1 MAKLPGRGSDTPRNA
16 AVVEH
21 LVATPARG
29 TRDARPGMREDD
41 PGVER
46 AGNGGDRPL
55 TTKLRHLWHQLVGG
69 PLYHS
74 YWALAGAVL
83 MLTAIGMM
91 MVLSASAVEAIAENS
106 SAYFL
111 FQRQAMF
118 GVAGLIAMIGLSFV
132 PAWIYRKFSWGL
144 WGLGVVLLLLVFT
157 PIGQEVNGNR
167 NWLNLGGMTLQPSEA
182 AKLALCVW
190 LAAQFAKQGDE
201 IRDWKKAL
209 LPSAL
214 GFLVPTGLVAAGGDM
229 GTAIVFVLIYAA
241 ALFFAGAP
249 LKIFAGAAVLGAV
262 LGVGAIITAPHRIDR
277 ITGWLFG
284 ECGATDACWQAQQG
298 LNALATGGWWGVG
311 LGQSR
316 LKYNYVPEAHNDYI
330 FSIIGE
336 ELGLLGTAII
346 LLFFAI
352 IVIAMARIILRTRS
366 IFVKITTACVATWL
380 VGQAFVNLGMV
391 TGLLP
396 VIGIPL
402 PFISYGGSA
411 LLISLMAVGVVMSF
425 ARVPRSVEVGMNAAI
440 LDRQEAHEAAD
451 DHKPRRR
458 GPDWLRR
465 MTSQGGK
472 AHHDQ

>member
-1 MAKLPGRGSDTPRNA
+1 MG
-16 AVVEH
+16 VVR
-21 LVATPARG
+21 ASG
-29 TRDARPGMREDD
+29 
-41 PGVER
+41 GVER
-46 AGNGGDRPL
+46 PL
-55 TTKLRHLWHQLVGG
+55 GARLRYLWRQLVNG
-69 PLYHS
+69 PLFHS
-74 YWALAGAVL
+74 YWALTGAVV

-91 MVLSASAVEAIAENS
+91 MVLSASAVEAIAVDN

-111 FQRQAMF
+111 FQRQAVF
-118 GVAGLIAMIGLSFV
+118 GAVGLVAMIALSFV
-132 PAWIYRKFSWGL
+132 PAWIYRKFAWGL
-144 WGLGVVLLLLVFT
+144 WGLGVFLLLLVFT
-157 PIGQEVNGNR
+157 PLGHEVNGNR
-167 NWLNLGGMTLQPSEA
+167 NWLILGGQTIQPSEA

-190 LAAQFAKQGDE
+190 LAAQLTKQGDE

-209 LPSAL
+209 WPSAI
-214 GFLVPTGLVAAGGDM
+214 GFVIPTGLIAAGGDM

-249 LKIFAGAAVLGAV
+249 LKIFAGAAVLGVV
-262 LGVGAIITAPHRIDR
+262 LGVGSIITAPHRVDR

-284 ECGATDACWQAQQG
+284 ECGATDACWQAEQG

-346 LLFFAI
+346 LMLFAI

-366 IFVKITTACVATWL
+366 TFVKITTACVATWI

-411 LLISLMAVGVVMSF
+411 LMISLMAVGVVMSF
-425 ARVPRSVEVGMNAAI
+425 ARVPRSVEIGKKTGI
-440 LDRQEAHEAAD
+440 LDRQEAHEASL
-451 DHKPRRR
+451 DHEPRRR
-458 GPDWLRR
+458 GPQWLRR
-465 MTSQGGK
+465 ITSQVGK
-472 AHHDQ
+472 ADHDH

>member
-1 MAKLPGRGSDTPRNA
+1 MAKSPGRSSDTPRNG
-16 AVVEH
+16 AV
-21 LVATPARG
+21 A
-29 TRDARPGMREDD
+29 
-41 PGVER
+41 
-46 AGNGGDRPL
+46 DRPSGNRSTAGL
-55 TTKLRHLWHQLVGG
+55 PGPGIRDDDLGVVRASGGGGHTLSTKLRHLWHQLVDG
-69 PLYHS
+69 PLFHS
-74 YWALAGAVL
+74 YWALAGTVI

-91 MVLSASAVEAIAENS
+91 MVLSASAVEAIAEDS

-118 GVAGLIAMIGLSFV
+118 GVAGLVAMIGLSFV
-132 PAWIYRKFSWGL
+132 PAWLYRKFSWVL
-144 WGLGVVLLLLVFT
+144 WALGVGLLLLVFS
-157 PIGQEVNGNR
+157 PLGEEVNGNR
-167 NWLNLGGMTLQPSEA
+167 NWLSLGGLTLQPSEA

-201 IRDWKKAL
+201 IKDWKKAL
-209 LPSAL
+209 WPSAI

-249 LKIFAGAAVLGAV
+249 LKIFAGAAVLGIV
-262 LGVGAIITAPHRIDR
+262 GGVGAIITAPHRVDR

-284 ECGATDACWQAQQG
+284 ECGATDACWQAEQG

-346 LLFFAI
+346 LLLFAI
-352 IVIAMARIILRTRS
+352 MVIAMARIILRTRS
-366 IFVKITTACVATWL
+366 IFVRIATACVATWL

-425 ARVPRSVEVGMNAAI
+425 ARVPRSVQVGNQSAI
-440 LDRQEAHEAAD
+440 LDRQEAHEASGD
-451 DHKPRRR
+451 QEPRRR
-458 GPDWLRR
+458 GPQWLRR

>member
-1 MAKLPGRGSDTPRNA
+1 MAKSPGRSSDTPRNG
-16 AVVEH
+16 AVAEH
-21 LVATPARG
+21 PKDSRSTAVHPG
-29 TRDARPGMREDD
+29 SGVRDDD
-41 PGVER
+41 LGVVR
-46 AGNGGDRPL
+46 ASGGGSRPL
-55 TTKLRHLWHQLVGG
+55 SSKLRHMWHQLVDG
-69 PLYHS
+69 PLFHS
-74 YWALAGAVL
+74 YWALAGTVI

-91 MVLSASAVEAIAENS
+91 MVLSASAVEAIAEDS

-118 GVAGLIAMIGLSFV
+118 GAVGLIAMIALSFV
-132 PAWIYRKFSWGL
+132 PAWLYRKLSWAL
-144 WGLGVVLLLLVFT
+144 WALGVGLLLLVFS
-157 PIGQEVNGNR
+157 PLGEEVNGNR
-167 NWLNLGGMTLQPSEA
+167 NWLSLGGLTLQPSEA

-201 IRDWKKAL
+201 VTDWKKAL
-209 LPSAL
+209 WPSL
-214 GFLVPTGLVAAGGDM
+214 IGFLVPTGLVAAGGDM

-249 LKIFAGAAVLGAV
+249 LKIFAGAAVVGIV
-262 LGVGAIITAPHRIDR
+262 LGVGAIITAPHRVDR

-284 ECGATDACWQAQQG
+284 ECGATDACWQAEQG

-346 LLFFAI
+346 LLLFAI
-352 IVIAMARIILRTRS
+352 MVIAMARIILRTRS
-366 IFVKITTACVATWL
+366 IFVRIATACVATWL

-411 LLISLMAVGVVMSF
+411 LMISLAAVGVVMSF
-425 ARVPRSVEVGMNAAI
+425 ARVPRSVEVSKNSAI
-440 LDRQEAHEAAD
+440 LDRQEAHEVSAD
-451 DHKPRRR
+451 GEPRRR
-458 GPDWLRR
+458 GPEWLRR
-465 MTSQGGK
+465 ITSQGGK
-472 AHHDQ
+472 AQHEQ

>member
-1 MAKLPGRGSDTPRNA
+1 MATFPGRGSTSDQGPVGTREDSRAPRNGGRSRNGVRDEDLG
-16 AVVEH
+16 VV
-21 LVATPARG
+21 
-29 TRDARPGMREDD
+29 
-41 PGVER
+41 R
-46 AGNGGDRPL
+46 ASGGGDRPL
-55 TTKLRHLWHQLVGG
+55 STRLRHLWHQLVDG
-69 PLYHS
+69 PLFHS
-74 YWALAGAVL
+74 YWALAGAVV

-91 MVLSASAVEAIAENS
+91 MVLSASAVEAIADDT
-106 SAYFL
+106 SAYSL

-118 GVAGLIAMIGLSFV
+118 GVAGLVIMLVLSFV
-132 PAWIYRKFSWGL
+132 PAWFYRKASWVL
-144 WGLGVVLLLLVFT
+144 WGMGVALLLLVFT
-157 PIGQEVNGNR
+157 PLGQEVNGNR
-167 NWLNLGGMTLQPSEA
+167 NWLNLGGMSVQPSEA

-190 LAAQFAKQGDE
+190 LGAQFARQGSE
-201 IRDWKKAL
+201 VTDWKKAL
-209 LPSAL
+209 WPSL
-214 GFLVPTGLVAAGGDM
+214 IGFLVPTGLVAAGGDM

-249 LKIFAGAAVLGAV
+249 LKIFAAAAVVGAV
-262 LGVGAIITAPHRIDR
+262 LGVGAIITAPHRVDR

-284 ECGATDACWQAQQG
+284 DCGATDACWQAEQG

-352 IVIAMARIILRTRS
+352 IVVAMARIILRTRS

-380 VGQAFVNLGMV
+380 VGQAFVNIGMV

-402 PFISYGGSA
+402 PFISAGGSA
-411 LLISLMAVGVVMSF
+411 LLMSLMAVGVVMSF
-425 ARVPRSVEVGMNAAI
+425 ARVPRTVEVNDDSTI
-440 LDRQEAHEAAD
+440 LDRQEAHEASEEPAS
-451 DHKPRRR
+451 RGR
-458 GPDWLRR
+458 GPEWLRR
-465 MTSQGGK
+465 ITSRGGK
-472 AHHDQ
+472 VNHEQ

>member
-1 MAKLPGRGSDTPRNA
+1 MAKSPDRSTDIRRNSAVADRPKGTRSSAGHPGA
-16 AVVEH
+16 AV
-21 LVATPARG
+21 
-29 TRDARPGMREDD
+29 RDEDL
-41 PGVER
+41 GVVR
-46 AGNGGDRPL
+46 ASGGGGHSL
-55 TTKLRHLWHQLVGG
+55 SSKLRHLWHQLVDG
-69 PLYHS
+69 PLFHS
-74 YWALAGAVL
+74 YWALAGTVI

-91 MVLSASAVEAIAENS
+91 MVLSASAVEAIAEDS

-118 GVAGLIAMIGLSFV
+118 GAVGLVAMIGLSFV
-132 PAWIYRKFSWGL
+132 PAWLYRKLSWAL
-144 WGLGVVLLLLVFT
+144 WGLGVGLLLLVFS
-157 PIGQEVNGNR
+157 PLGEEVNGNR
-167 NWLNLGGMTLQPSEA
+167 NWLSLGGLTLQPSEA

-190 LAAQFAKQGDE
+190 LAAQFAKQGDD

-209 LPSAL
+209 WPSL
-214 GFLVPTGLVAAGGDM
+214 IGFLVPTGLVAAGGDM

-249 LKIFAGAAVLGAV
+249 LKIFAGAAVFGIV
-262 LGVGAIITAPHRIDR
+262 LGVGAIITAPHRVDR

-284 ECGATDACWQAQQG
+284 ECGATDACWQAEQG

-346 LLFFAI
+346 LLLFAI
-352 IVIAMARIILRTRS
+352 MVISMARIILRTRS
-366 IFVKITTACVATWL
+366 IFVRIATACVVTWL

-411 LLISLMAVGVVMSF
+411 LMISLAAVGVVMSF
-425 ARVPRSVEVGMNAAI
+425 ARVPRSVEVGKNSAI
-440 LDRQEAHEAAD
+440 LDRQEAHEASD
-451 DHKPRRR
+451 DQEPQRR
-458 GPDWLRR
+458 GPEWLRR
-465 MTSQGGK
+465 ITSQGGK
-472 AHHDQ
+472 AHHEQ

>member
-1 MAKLPGRGSDTPRNA
+1 MPELPGRSHETPRDSTVADRRKTMPGQNA
-16 AVVEH
+16 Q
-21 LVATPARG
+21 P
-29 TRDARPGMREDD
+29 
-41 PGVER
+41 R
-46 AGNGGDRPL
+46 AGVRDEDMGVVRASGGGDRPL
-55 TTKLRHLWHQLVGG
+55 GARLRHVWHQLVDG
-69 PLYHS
+69 PLFHS
-74 YWALAGAVL
+74 YWALLGAVV

-91 MVLSASAVEAIAENS
+91 MVLSASAVEAIADDG
-106 SAYFL
+106 SAYYL
-111 FQRQAMF
+111 FQRQAAF
-118 GVAGLIAMIGLSFV
+118 GAAGLVIMIASSFL
-132 PAWIYRKFSWGL
+132 PAWFYRKFAWLL
-144 WGLGVVLLLLVFT
+144 WGLGVFLLLLVFT
-157 PIGQEVNGNR
+157 PLGHEVNGNR
-167 NWLNLGGMTLQPSEA
+167 NWLLLGGQTFQPSEA

-190 LAAQFAKQGDE
+190 LAAQFTQQGDE

-209 LPSAL
+209 WPSAI
-214 GFLVPTGLVAAGGDM
+214 GFVVPTGLIAAGGDM
-229 GTAIVFVLIYAA
+229 GTVIVFVLIYAA

-262 LGVGAIITAPHRIDR
+262 LGVASVITAPHRVDR

-284 ECGATDACWQAQQG
+284 ECGATDACWQAEQG

-346 LLFFAI
+346 LVFFAI

-366 IFVKITTACVATWL
+366 TFVKITTACVATWI

-411 LLISLMAVGVVMSF
+411 LMISLVAVGVVMSF
-425 ARVPRSVEVGMNAAI
+425 ARVPRSVEVDKGAGI
-440 LDRQEAHEAAD
+440 LDRQEAHEASTD
-451 DHKPRRR
+451 REPRRR
-458 GPDWLRR
+458 GPEWLRR
-465 MTSQGGK
+465 ITSPAGK
-472 AHHDQ
+472 ADHEH

>member
-1 MAKLPGRGSDTPRNA
+1 MAKSPGRNSHTPRNG
-16 AVVEH
+16 AV
-21 LVATPARG
+21 ADRP
-29 TRDARPGMREDD
+29 RDDRSTAGLQS
-41 PGVER
+41 PGVRDEDLGVVR
-46 AGNGGDRPL
+46 ASGGGGHTL
-55 TTKLRHLWHQLVGG
+55 SSKLRQLWHQLVDG
-69 PLYHS
+69 PLFHS
-74 YWALAGAVL
+74 YWALAGTVI

-91 MVLSASAVEAIAENS
+91 MVLSASAVEAIAVDS

-132 PAWIYRKFSWGL
+132 PAWLYRKFSWVL
-144 WGLGVVLLLLVFT
+144 WALGVGLLLLVFS
-157 PIGQEVNGNR
+157 PLGEEVNGNR

-190 LAAQFAKQGDE
+190 LASQFAKQGDE
-201 IRDWKKAL
+201 IKDWRKAL
-209 LPSAL
+209 WPSL
-214 GFLVPTGLVAAGGDM
+214 IGFAVPTCLVAAGGDM

-249 LKIFAGAAVLGAV
+249 LKIFAGAAVLGV
-262 LGVGAIITAPHRIDR
+262 VGGVGAIITAPHRVDR

-284 ECGATDACWQAQQG
+284 ECGATDACWQAEQG

-346 LLFFAI
+346 LLLFAI
-352 IVIAMARIILRTRS
+352 MVIAMARIILRTRS
-366 IFVKITTACVATWL
+366 IFVRIATACVATWL

-411 LLISLMAVGVVMSF
+411 LMISLMAVGVVMSF
-425 ARVPRSVEVGMNAAI
+425 ARVPRSVDVGNQSAI
-440 LDRQEAHEAAD
+440 LDRQEAHEASGD
-451 DHKPRRR
+451 QEPRRW
-458 GPDWLRR
+458 GPQWLRR

-472 AHHDQ
+472 AQHDQ